1 MHIAGLKDLEKQATP
16 RPWRADWGNIPDE
29 PMWRSGGPVHECE
42 CEDCEGYCDEPGG
55 PLEEAAAR
63 DAELLTTLRNLAPEL
78 LDLWDACNEMDGIG
92 AEHPMRSFRAEC
104 VKTALNALNEKA
116 ATMAV

>member
-1 MHIAGLKDLEKQATP
+1 MDVEDFKKLESRATP
-16 RPWRADWGNIPDE
+16 RPWKGRELVCHGQGQATGPAHEIPEDIRTASVLPWTADCLLI
-29 PMWRSGGPVHECE
+29 
-42 CEDCEGYCDEPGG
+42 
-55 PLEEAAAR
+55 AR
-63 DAELLTTLRNLAPEL
+63 MRNLAPEL